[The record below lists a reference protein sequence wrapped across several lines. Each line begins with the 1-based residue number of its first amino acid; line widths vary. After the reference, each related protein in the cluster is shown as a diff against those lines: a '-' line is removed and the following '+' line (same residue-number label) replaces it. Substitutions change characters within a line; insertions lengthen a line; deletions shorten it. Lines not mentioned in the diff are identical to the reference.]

1 MDQTSSGLCV
11 RVRLDLHRLSLVTP
25 LPRSRCLLQ
34 LLFLCHQRLDA
45 LRESRPDDLVS
56 RFRHSPPLLTRSTPR
71 SGFKLL
77 PDDIAQEE
85 ETTRESLLRMRV
97 EFEEAQKKIRDT
109 EHN

>member
-1 MDQTSSGLCV
+1 
-11 RVRLDLHRLSLVTP
+11 
-25 LPRSRCLLQ
+25 
-34 LLFLCHQRLDA
+34 
-45 LRESRPDDLVS
+45 
-56 RFRHSPPLLTRSTPR
+56 
-71 SGFKLL
+71 LL